1 MKTNRI
7 LFIVAAAIALL
18 TSCNNG
24 HERMLT
30 IINEDGTCSREMTF
44 HPDSFD
50 VTSPLDTTINVEGM
64 IFHPDWERTWSIK
77 GDSVRHA
84 CPMTKQ
90 QWDSLQNVFHDKF
103 VGQHIVMYTKQ
114 EYQSINDMCKSFNRV
129 CQDVFKDT
137 MSLEKRFKWF
147 YTDYVYKETLSIAVI
162 NQAFLI
168 PLDRFVSADT
178 ASYWFTGE
186 PNLAEGLTGAEQ
198 KEMLDDIE
206 SKISHW
212 LTACTMA
219 HACQIIANEQYDEVK
234 NPPVSKEQFEA
245 LRDSIAMLPAV
256 ADMDLLFNT
265 KEQACRIM
273 EDFFHSDAYTPLFKD
288 ENVWNYRLED
298 NNKYISFLLMM
309 KPTLDYVM
317 PGKVIDAGNGV
328 VEDNVVH
335 YKFSG
340 ERLIPHPFD
349 VTITSRVINIW
360 AFVVTALIILLAIC
374 CMFYRKIA
382 ALCKR

>member
-7 LFIVAAAIALL
+7 LTLVAVAALLL
-18 TSCNNG
+18 TSCSNDN
-24 HERMLT
+24 ERMLT

-44 HPDSFD
+44 HPAKEH
-50 VTSPLDTTINVEGM
+50 VMAPLSEPINANGM
-64 IFHPDWERTWSIK
+64 IFRSGWERTWSVV

-84 CPMTKQ
+84 CPMTQ
-90 QWDSLQNVFHDKF
+90 QQSNSLDENAKILMHTRQEYSSVNQMCDSL
-103 VGQHIVMYTKQ
+103 
-114 EYQSINDMCKSFNRV
+114 NRV
-129 CQDVFKDT
+129 AQELFKDT
-137 MSLEKRFKWF
+137 ATLEKHFKWF
-147 YTDYVYKETLSIAVI
+147 YTDYVYKETLSIAII

-168 PLDRFVSADT
+168 PLERFVSADT

-265 KEQACRIM
+265 KEQACKIL
-273 EDFFHSDAYTPLFKD
+273 ENFFHSDAYTPLFKD
-288 ENVWNYRLED
+288 ENVWNYRLEE
-298 NNKYISFLLMM
+298 NNKYISFLLTM
-309 KPTLDYVM
+309 KPMLDYVM

-328 VEDNVVH
+328 VEGDVVH

-349 VTITSRVINIW
+349 VTITSRVTNVW
-360 AFVVTALIILLAIC
+360 AFVVTALVVLLAIGC
-374 CMFYRKIA
+374 LFYRRIRKLIF
-382 ALCKR
+382 

>member
-7 LFIVAAAIALL
+7 LIIVAAAVLLL

-30 IINEDGTCSREMTF
+30 IINEDGSCSREMTIN
-44 HPDSFD
+44 PDSFNL
-50 VTSPLDTTINVEGM
+50 TAPLDTTINVEGM
-64 IFHPDWERTWSIK
+64 IFHPDWKRTWSVK

-84 CPMTKQ
+84 CPMTQQ
-90 QWDSLQNVFHDKF
+90 QWDSLQNVFHDDYLY
-103 VGQHIVMYTKQ
+103 QHILMYTKQ
-114 EYQSINDMCKSFNRV
+114 EYQSISDMCESFSRV

-137 MSLEKRFKWF
+137 MSLEKQFKWF
-147 YTDYVYKETLSIAVI
+147 YTDYVYKETISLAVFD
-162 NQAFLI
+162 QVFLI

-198 KEMLDDIE
+198 KEMLDNIE

-212 LTACTMA
+212 ISACTMA
-219 HACQIIANEQYDEVK
+219 NACQIVNEQYDDVK

-245 LRDSIAMLPAV
+245 LRDSITMSPAV
-256 ADMDLLFNT
+256 ANMDLVFSTN
-265 KEQACRIM
+265 EQISKIF
-273 EDFFHSDAYTPLFKD
+273 EDFFHSDAYTPLFKAED
-288 ENVWNYRLED
+288 GWNSRLD
-298 NNKYISFLLMM
+298 ANNKYISVLLMM

-328 VEDNVVH
+328 VKDNVVQ

-340 ERLIPHPFD
+340 ERLIPHPYD
-349 VTITSRVINIW
+349 VTITSRVTNVW
-360 AFVVTALIILLAIC
+360 AFVVTALIILLAIG
-374 CMFYRKIA
+374 CMFYRRIKKMIS
-382 ALCKR
+382 